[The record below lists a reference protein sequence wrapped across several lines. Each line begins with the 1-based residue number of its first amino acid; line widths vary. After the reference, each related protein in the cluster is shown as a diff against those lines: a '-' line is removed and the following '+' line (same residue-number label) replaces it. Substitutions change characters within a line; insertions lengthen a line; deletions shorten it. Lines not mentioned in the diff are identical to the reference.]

1 VLRLR
6 TLVLFVVAAA
16 SPGCT
21 RPAAVPTREQVTVG
35 VSLLRISQ
43 PVFVAQVK
51 GLFAAHGL
59 DVELKRFDTAQPFG
73 DELAAGR
80 LDAAGYVAL
89 PILFS
94 REGGPPPVRLATA
107 LLEDDEHPLSF
118 LLVKA
123 DSPLDAVTML
133 KGKTIGILPTLAYRR
148 WLEAVLMKEGLALSD
163 VTVTPVAPP
172 LQVDTLASGGVDAL
186 FTGDPMAT
194 AAVARGVARPL
205 RAGAEV
211 PRALGAPF
219 VFGSFAL
226 SEALATKRPQVAAAL
241 VAALDEAVALIAKD
255 GQVGRDAMAGYVRE
269 PERAFI
275 PKYAPTRYLPS
286 GDVDAASLDAALSRE
301 SARARGVDVLW
312 KAP

>member
-1 VLRLR
+1 MRRLRLAMS
-6 TLVLFVVAAA
+6 LLAAA
-16 SPGCT
+16 ATSACT
-21 RPAAVPTREQVTVG
+21 RSPATTERERVTVG

-43 PVFVAQVK
+43 PVFVAQDK
-51 GLFAAHGL
+51 GLFTAHGL
-59 DVELKRFDTAQPFG
+59 DVDLKRFDTAQPFG

-94 REGGPPPVRLATA
+94 REGGPPPLRLATA
-107 LLEDDEHPLSF
+107 LVEDDEHPLSLF
-118 LLVKA
+118 LVKP
-123 DSPLDAVTML
+123 DSTLDSVAAL
-133 KGKTIGILPTLAYRR
+133 KGKNIGILPTIAYRR
-148 WLEAVLMKEGLALSD
+148 WLEAILSKEGLTLAD
-163 VTVTPVAPP
+163 VTVTPLAPP
-172 LQVDTLASGGVDAL
+172 LQVDSLASGGIDAL

-219 VFGSFAL
+219 FFGSFAL
-226 SEALATKRPQVAAAL
+226 SEALATKRPKVAAAL

-255 GQVGRDAMAGYVRE
+255 EQVGREAMAHYVRE
-269 PERAFI
+269 PERPFVS
-275 PKYAPTRYLPS
+275 KYAKTRYLPS
-286 GDVDAASLDAALSRE
+286 TAVDAASLDTALSRE
-301 SARARGVDVLW
+301 TVHVPGAKVLW

>member
-6 TLVLFVVAAA
+6 TLLVVVVAAA
-16 SPGCT
+16 SLDCT
-21 RPAAVPTREQVTVG
+21 RPPAAPEREHVTVG

-43 PVFVAQVK
+43 PVFVAQEK

-123 DSPLDAVTML
+123 DSALDGVAAL
-133 KGKTIGILPTLAYRR
+133 KGKNIGILPTLAYRR
-148 WLEAVLMKEGLALSD
+148 WLESVLVKEGLGLGD

-172 LQVDTLASGGVDAL
+172 MQVDALVSGGVDAL

-194 AAVARGVARPL
+194 AALARGVAKPL

-211 PRALGAPF
+211 PRALGTPF
-219 VFGSFAL
+219 LFGSFAL
-226 SEALATKRPQVAAAL
+226 SEALATKRPKVAAAL
-241 VAALDEAVALIAKD
+241 VAALDEAVALITKD
-255 GQVGRDAMAGYVRE
+255 GQVGRDAMSGYVRE

-275 PKYAPTRYLPS
+275 SKYAATRYLSS
-286 GDVDAASLDAALSRE
+286 GAVDAASVDAALARE
-301 SARARGVDVLW
+301 TVHPRAADVLW